1 MTCSTVHDD
10 GLAPRPGV
18 RPTTSSEGPHRQL
31 DQQSVPELRG
41 GLVAEVFEL
50 DGVEEG
56 HSVVSPA
63 PSRAVHLRNVGEE
76 R

>member
-1 MTCSTVHDD
+1 M
-10 GLAPRPGV
+10 
-18 RPTTSSEGPHRQL
+18 
-31 DQQSVPELRG
+31 
-41 GLVAEVFEL
+41 AEVFEL

-56 HSVVSPA
+56 HSAVSPA